1 MIAHD
6 TKKFK
11 SEDTAITLFKKIDF
25 FNMRKSLVKKSGLA
39 KMEIGYFWFLFVQ
52 N

>member
-25 FNMRKSLVKKSGLA
+25 VESYPENV
-39 KMEIGYFWFLFVQ
+39 
-52 N
+52 